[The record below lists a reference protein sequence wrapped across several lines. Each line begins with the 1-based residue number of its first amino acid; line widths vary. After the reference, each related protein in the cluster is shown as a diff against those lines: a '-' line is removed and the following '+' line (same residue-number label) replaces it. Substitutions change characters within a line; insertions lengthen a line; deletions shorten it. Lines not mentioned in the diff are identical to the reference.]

1 MITGGGEGCIFHSQL
16 LYREETAGKN
26 ISGSKIRLTINT
38 EISNIYEFQ
47 PEIFFSYTIILYV
60 P

>member
-1 MITGGGEGCIFHSQL
+1 MITGGGGMHFSQP
-16 LYREETAGKN
+16 LYREGTAGKN